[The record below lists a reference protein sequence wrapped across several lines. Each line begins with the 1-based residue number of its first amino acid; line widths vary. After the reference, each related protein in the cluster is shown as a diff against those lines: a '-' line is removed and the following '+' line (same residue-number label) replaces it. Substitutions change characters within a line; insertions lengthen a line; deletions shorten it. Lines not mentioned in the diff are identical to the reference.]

1 MIERLKSDLKRIG
14 VSEDIINSSSFEYVF
29 SELVELYYKFQ
40 TGTITLKSTGFGYNI
55 EFETDDDLVIVS
67 AQYIEESS
75 RIKLD
80 IHDGKSIVVTVDKD
94 EDELLK
100 YASEKTDD
108 ISTVETSIYSLS
120 NGLEK
125 KYVRDSSGHKDGGTY
140 YSLTRLER
148 MDNGYIGEIY
158 KTESPDG
165 KGLSGYVNV
174 DLSSPLLLDGN
185 KERFEDVSAIP
196 KETVRDGISVPADS
210 TISPEA
216 RQMIESRLASVD
228 DKFKWED
235 NYAAG
240 LEYNSFDVGNTVK
253 I

>member
-1 MIERLKSDLKRIG
+1 MIERLKNDLKRIG

-67 AQYIEESS
+67 AQYIAESS
-75 RIKLD
+75 RVKLD
-80 IHDGKSIVVTVDKD
+80 IHDGKSIVVTCDKE

-185 KERFEDVSAIP
+185 KERFEDVSTLSG
-196 KETVRDGISVPADS
+196 ETVKNGLSVPDDS

-216 RQMIESRLASVD
+216 RQLIETKLAEYD
-228 DKFKWED
+228 ADWEYKYK
-235 NYAAG
+235 NGIEVNTFA
-240 LEYNSFDVGNTVK
+240 ENNTVK
-253 I
+253 L